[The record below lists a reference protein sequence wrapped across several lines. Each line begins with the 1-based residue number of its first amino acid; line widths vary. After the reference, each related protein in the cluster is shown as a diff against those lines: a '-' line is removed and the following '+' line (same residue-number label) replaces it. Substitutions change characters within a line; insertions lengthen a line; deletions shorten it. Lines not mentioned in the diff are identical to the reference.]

1 MLEPLASHRGT
12 TPGVSKSE
20 VAGLLKATQS
30 FDGQLVT
37 ELPMN
42 VTLTVR
48 RKRARENSFIQ
59 MPPLEGGQEG
69 MRGNFNGHA
78 GGPLAGAAR
87 WPFGSSGLSLR
98 HRCSHT
104 TSSVRGLHL
113 RMASRGPHLK
123 IKG

>member
-42 VTLTVR
+42 VTLNVR

-69 MRGNFNGHA
+69 MRGDVFWARA
-78 GGPLAGAAR
+78 GTTR
-87 WPFGSSGLSLR
+87 WSCSVAIRIVGSEPQ
-98 HRCSHT
+98 
-104 TSSVRGLHL
+104 
-113 RMASRGPHLK
+113 ASMFAHH
-123 IKG
+123 